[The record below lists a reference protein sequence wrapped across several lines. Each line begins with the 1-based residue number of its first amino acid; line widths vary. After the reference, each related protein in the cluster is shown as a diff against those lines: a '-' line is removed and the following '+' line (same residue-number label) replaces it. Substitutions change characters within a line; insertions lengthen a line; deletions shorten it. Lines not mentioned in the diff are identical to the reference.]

1 MGKRR
6 LALCASVLAVTALG
20 PTAWAAD
27 GGGLSVTPA
36 APAPG
41 SDIALRVTGCDA
53 REAVARSPALVSEA
67 RLTRTGDG
75 LAGDSRVRS
84 TLTAGT
90 YAVTYACDGTERKA
104 ALKVTPPPAAAGEP
118 ALPAA
123 QGPQTSQTRAPQT
136 RTPQTHPSPVAPV
149 NAGGGGTARAVAAD
163 RERHGPGTAQTVVAL
178 ALAGTAALTVH
189 RRARRQA
196 RRGRGTG

>member
-6 LALCASVLAVTALG
+6 LALCASVLTVTALG
-20 PTAWAAD
+20 PVARAAD

-53 REAVARSPALVSEA
+53 REAVAQSPALVSDA

-104 ALKVTPPPAAAGEP
+104 ALKVTSGPVPAGEP
-118 ALPAA
+118 APPAD
-123 QGPQTSQTRAPQT
+123 RAPQT
-136 RTPQTHPSPVAPV
+136 PQIPQTHPSPVAPV
-149 NAGGGGTARAVAAD
+149 DAGGGGTARAVVAD

-178 ALAGTAALTVH
+178 ALAGTAAVTVH

>member
-6 LALCASVLAVTALG
+6 LALCAGVLAVTALG
-20 PTAWAAD
+20 PVAWAAD
-27 GGGLSVTPA
+27 GGDLSVTPA

-53 REAVARSPALVSEA
+53 REAVAQSPALVSEA

-90 YAVTYACDGTERKA
+90 YAVTYACDGTEREA
-104 ALKVTPPPAAAGEP
+104 ALKVTPGPAPAGEP
-118 ALPAA
+118 PPPAD
-123 QGPQTSQTRAPQT
+123 QAPQT
-136 RTPQTHPSPVAPV
+136 PQAPQTHPSPVAPV

-178 ALAGTAALTVH
+178 ALAGTAAVTVH

>member
-20 PTAWAAD
+20 PVARAAD
-27 GGGLSVTPA
+27 GGGLTVTPA

-41 SDIALRVTGCDA
+41 SDIALRVTGCDE
-53 REAVARSPALVSEA
+53 REAVAQSPALVSDA

-104 ALKVTPPPAAAGEP
+104 ALKVTRGPAPAGEP
-118 ALPAA
+118 APRQTGPRRRRRSRRPTPHPWPPWTPEAA
-123 QGPQTSQTRAPQT
+123 APRAP
-136 RTPQTHPSPVAPV
+136 SPPTV
-149 NAGGGGTARAVAAD
+149 
-163 RERHGPGTAQTVVAL
+163 RHGPGTAQTVVAL
-178 ALAGTAALTVH
+178 ALAGTAAVTVH